1 MERRKMSDPS
11 NLTVEKI
18 SGLFKDRVAEL
29 QERARRRIMVHRIH
43 GAEWLLLVVM
53 GRTGQ
58 QAIRALRLWPVQ
70 HGSISLQL
78 HMGIR
83 IRGNIRRT
91 NKIRYRAPT
100 GR

>member
-1 MERRKMSDPS
+1 MSDPS

-58 QAIRALRLWPVQ
+58 QAIRALRLRPRAHRLKSTRKKLLPFIVV
-70 HGSISLQL
+70 HGFKYDYC
-78 HMGIR
+78 
-83 IRGNIRRT
+83 T
-91 NKIRYRAPT
+91 
-100 GR
+100 